1 MENSFTQDFIF
12 LTDKLKEI
20 RAISFSAI
28 ARLID
33 ISENRMKNI
42 RREQTQANYLDIDK
56 LIKKFPELRRI
67 DFSNRHKFD
76 LPDINL
82 DKPMSEEEMQA
93 EIDRLNEENNKL
105 IDEITAKIEEID
117 FEKESNRTLVR
128 MINRLMDAL
137 EKNEKEGGLSEEE
150 EAEIEREVEEFKRNK
165 KK

>member
-1 MENSFTQDFIF
+1 MSDSITKDFIF
-12 LTDKLKEI
+12 LIEYLKEHYKV
-20 RAISFSAI
+20 SFLAT
-28 ARLID
+28 ARQID
-33 ISENRMKNI
+33 MPSYTIKNI
-42 RREQTQANYLDIDK
+42 RIGQSSAKLEDIDR
-56 LIKKFPELRRI
+56 LIKKFPELKKL
-67 DFSNRHKFD
+67 DFENKHRFG
-76 LPDINL
+76 IVQE
-82 DKPMSEEEMQA
+82 KPEKKMSDEEMQA
-93 EIDRLNEENNKL
+93 EIDRLNAENNKL